1 MKRIL
6 ALICALAFLLTLP
19 ALAEGGTVVCLNCT
33 VNGQT
38 RAVFEGEGTFTAI
51 ADNMESPI
59 IWKVNGQEVE
69 GETKFYLVF
78 TVKGNAVVEAVN
90 PSNTPEPADEPTP
103 EPSPEPIAQP
113 TPEPTP
119 EPQEEKTPVVIK
131 AIGATLQHLN
141 GDGIGDG
148 QTYTEL
154 DFTDDYRNPLT
165 GKRCKGGVAAFKVTA
180 DNPHSDAIDYWVFNG
195 VRYNFMTAV
204 RFITIGN
211 LKESLTIEVVYK
223 NKKSTTRLTSEEIQA
238 ARTGETLIVKG
249 VNAKVSLVKN
259 NYTRVG
265 PYYSSFDFTEDYKN
279 PETHR
284 TIKGGSIDA
293 KIVANIDTQKL
304 EKVTYWSFN
313 QVTVVL
319 GSNVNTFSVHGL
331 NRSMTYTAHIGT
343 KTPHDY
349 GIDWDYDWDDLYYP
363 DEE

>member
-6 ALICALAFLLTLP
+6 CLICAFALLMSLA
-19 ALAEGGTVVCLNCT
+19 AMAEGGTVVCVNCT

-38 RAVFEGEGTFTAI
+38 RAAFDGEEATFTAI
-51 ADNMESPI
+51 ADDLENPVV
-59 IWKVNGQEVE
+59 WKVNGQAVE
-69 GETKFYLVF
+69 GENRFYLVF
-78 TVKGNAVVEAVN
+78 TVKGNAVVEAVKASDE
-90 PSNTPEPADEPTP
+90 PAAPEPTAETTPVPETTPEPAP
-103 EPSPEPIAQP
+103 EPA
-113 TPEPTP
+113 
-119 EPQEEKTPVVIK
+119 EEKPPVVIK
-131 AIGATLQHLN
+131 AIGATLQYLN

-154 DFTDDYRNPLT
+154 DFTEDYRNPLT
-165 GKRCKGGVAAFKVTA
+165 GRRCKGGVAAFKVTA

-204 RFITIGN
+204 RFITVGN

-223 NKKSTTRLTSEEIQA
+223 NKKSTTRLTQDEIQA
-238 ARTGETLIVKG
+238 ARTGEQLIVKG
-249 VNAKVSLVKN
+249 INAKVSLVKN
-259 NYTRVG
+259 NYTRIG
-265 PYYSSFDFTEDYKN
+265 PYYSSIDFTEDYKN

-349 GIDWDYDWDDLYYP
+349 GIELDDDWYNWGGDYGLD
-363 DEE
+363 